1 MKKVIYSRISTIG
14 QNNEIQCRDGIKTY
28 SDVCSGSIPFKERT
42 EAKKL
47 IKHLN
52 TIDCIEVASID
63 RLGRNT
69 VDVLQTLE
77 FFAANGKQ
85 IIARRENLVLLD
97 ENGKVNTVTKLILS
111 VLCSVAEMERV
122 KIKER
127 TAEGIANA
135 KAKGVYLGRAIGSF
149 ESDYKFLA
157 KYPKV
162 IKALKAGRSVRS
174 IANDKRLD
182 CSHVTVSK
190 IKQLIG

>member
-1 MKKVIYSRISTIG
+1 MKKVIYSRISTAT
-14 QNNEIQCRDGIKTY
+14 QNNEIQSRDGIKVY
-28 SDVCSGSIPFKERT
+28 SDICSGSIPFKERT

-47 IKHLN
+47 IKDLN

-77 FFAANGKQ
+77 FFADNGKQ
-85 IIARRENLVLLD
+85 VIARRENLVLLD
-97 ENGKVNTVTKLILS
+97 DNGKVNTVTKLILS
-111 VLCSVAEMERV
+111 ILCSVAEMERQR
-122 KIKER
+122 IKER

-135 KAKGVYLGRAIGSF
+135 KAKGVYLGRAAGSI
-149 ESDYKFLA
+149 ESNTKFLA

-162 IKALKAGRSVRS
+162 IKALKDGRSVRS

-190 IKQLIG
+190 IKQLID